1 MAKKSP
7 ARRIRKGAARKHPR
21 EPFSRADEN
30 WSARRDLFYGICNIL
45 EGCHRDPE
53 HAAAFRRQ
61 KASMEKRFGYDKE
74 PVERI
79 TEECRLS
86 PAEFRRMKA
95 AIRRNLKLAEPTWFR
110 RPKESDSPATSEP
123 TSELMSQS

>member
-7 ARRIRKGAARKHPR
+7 ARGVRKGATRKPAR

-45 EGCHRDPE
+45 EGCHRDPK

-61 KASMEKRFGYDKE
+61 KESMEKRFGYDKE
-74 PVERI
+74 PAARI
-79 TEECRLS
+79 TEEYRLS
-86 PAEFRRMKA
+86 AGEFRRMKA
-95 AIRRNLKLAEPTWFR
+95 AIRRNIRLAEPTWSPKNR
-110 RPKESDSPATSEP
+110 RPSDF
-123 TSELMSQS
+123 